1 MTKKLIGKIT
11 HFFDKIGVAVLK
23 LNGNLKVGDTITIE
37 TAIGGD
43 SFTQKVSSMQVEHN
57 SVEKAKS
64 KDSVG
69 LKVDQ
74 PVKENSKVFKGE

>member
-1 MTKKLIGKIT
+1 MAKKLVGKIT
-11 HFFDKIGVAVLK
+11 HFFDKIGVAVLE
-23 LNGNLKVGDTITIE
+23 LEGSLKVGDKITIE
-37 TAIGGD
+37 TAAGDD
-43 SFTQKVSSMQVEHN
+43 SFTQEVSSMQVEHK
-57 SVEKAKS
+57 SVDKAKA